1 MEVDSMTTNMLDLF
15 IEEASEHLQALN
27 DNLLQLEKDPTNG
40 QLVSEIFRSA
50 HTFKG
55 MSATMGF
62 QQVADLTHAMEN
74 VLDEVRNNRLA
85 VTEHLVDIIFTCTS
99 HLETMV
105 SDIQHGGQ
113 GAADISKTVADLEAL
128 LHPEQETDTA
138 VEKTYR
144 IAIQIEEAAILKAVR
159 AVMCLERL
167 AEMGIISETTPDREA
182 IELEEFEHS
191 FEVVLE
197 SAQTKEEIEAVI
209 LDISEIEKVTVT
221 EEVEEVQII
230 EPIKKAAKQ
239 TTKRLENKTIRVQL
253 EKIEKLMNV
262 FEESVIER
270 ARIDEIAEKTNN
282 KELMEHLGRFSSIS
296 KEIQNGLL
304 NMRMVPVDS
313 VFNRFPKMVRTLAK
327 ELGKKIDLVIEGAD
341 TEVDKIV
348 IDEIGDPLVHLI
360 RNSVDHGAETVEV
373 RRKNGKNETATINLK
388 AFHSGNNVVIEI
400 VDDGAGINKRK
411 VLEKA
416 IAKNVVTRAESTKM
430 TDSEIFDLLFDSG
443 FSTADQVS
451 DLSGRGVGL
460 DVVRNTILKIGGKI
474 SVESSENAGSTFRI
488 EIPLTLSIIQ
498 SMLVATSER
507 RYAVPLA
514 NVAEAITINPA
525 DIQHVHGKDLI
536 NYRETI
542 IEVLDLGECF
552 HETPLTDTDELLLL
566 VVKNAKRT
574 FGLIIKDIIGQREI
588 VLKTLGGFFS
598 ESQIAF
604 SGATILGDGRV
615 VLILNLETF

>member
-1 MEVDSMTTNMLDLF
+1 MTTNMLDLF

-400 VDDGAGINKRK
+400 ADDGAGINKRK

>member
-1 MEVDSMTTNMLDLF
+1 MTTNMLDLF

-40 QLVSEIFRSA
+40 GLVSEIFRSA

-74 VLDEVRNNRLA
+74 VLDEVRNNRLV

-113 GAADISKTVADLEAL
+113 GAADITKTVADLEAL
-128 LHPEQETDTA
+128 LSPEQEESTEA
-138 VEKTYR
+138 TYK
-144 IAIQIEEAAILKAVR
+144 ISIKIEDAAILKAVR

-167 AEMGIISETTPDREA
+167 AEIGIISDTTPDREA
-182 IELEEFEHS
+182 IELEEFEQT
-191 FEVVLE
+191 FDVVLE
-197 SAQTKEEIEAVI
+197 SSQTKEEIEAVL
-209 LDISEIEKVTVT
+209 LDISEIEKVTIK
-221 EEVEEVQII
+221 EEVEEVQIA
-230 EPIKKAAKQ
+230 EQIKKTAKQ

-373 RRKNGKNETATINLK
+373 RCKNGKNETATINLK

-400 VDDGAGINKRK
+400 ADDGAGINKRK

-430 TDSEIFDLLFDSG
+430 TDTEIFDLLFDSG

-498 SMLVATSER
+498 SMLVTTAEY

-514 NVAEAITINPA
+514 NVAEAITIDRA

-552 HETPLTDTDELLLL
+552 HETPLKDTEELLLL

-574 FGLIIKDIIGQREI
+574 FGLVIKDIIGQREI
-588 VLKTLGGFFS
+588 VLKTLGSFFS

>member
-1 MEVDSMTTNMLDLF
+1 MTTNMLDLF

-27 DNLLQLEKDPTNG
+27 DNLLQLEKEPTNG

-113 GAADISKTVADLEAL
+113 GAADITKTVADLEAL
-128 LHPEQETDTA
+128 LHPEQEA
-138 VEKTYR
+138 ELVVEKTYR
-144 IAIQIEEAAILKAVR
+144 IQIQIEEAAILKAVR

-167 AEMGIISETTPDREA
+167 AEIGIISETLPDREA
-182 IELEEFEHS
+182 IELEEFEHT
-191 FEVVLE
+191 FELVLE
-197 SAQTKEEIEAVI
+197 SAQSKEEIEAVI
-209 LDISEIEKVTVT
+209 LAISEIEKVIVT

-400 VDDGAGINKRK
+400 ADDGAGINKRK

-416 IAKNVVTRAESTKM
+416 ITKNVVTRAESTKM
-430 TDSEIFDLLFDSG
+430 TDAEIFDLLFDSG

-542 IEVLDLGECF
+542 IEVLDLGQCF
-552 HETPLTDTDELLLL
+552 HETPLKDTDELLLL

-588 VLKTLGGFFS
+588 VLKTLGSFFS

>member
-128 LHPEQETDTA
+128 LHPEQETDLT

-182 IELEEFEHS
+182 IELEEFEQS

-197 SAQTKEEIEAVI
+197 SAQTKDEIKAVI

-221 EEVEEVQII
+221 EEVEEVQVI

-239 TTKRLENKTIRVQL
+239 ATKRLENKTIRVQL

-400 VDDGAGINKRK
+400 ADDGAGINKRK

-430 TDSEIFDLLFDSG
+430 TDAEIFDLLFDSG

-542 IEVLDLGECF
+542 IEVLDLGECL
-552 HETPLTDTDELLLL
+552 HETPLNDTDELLLL
-566 VVKNAKRT
+566 VAKNAKRT

>member
-1 MEVDSMTTNMLDLF
+1 MTTNMLDLF

-40 QLVSEIFRSA
+40 GLVSEIFRSA

-74 VLDEVRNNRLA
+74 VLDEVRNNRLV

-113 GAADISKTVADLEAL
+113 GAADITKTVADLEAL
-128 LHPEQETDTA
+128 LSPEQEESTEA
-138 VEKTYR
+138 TY
-144 IAIQIEEAAILKAVR
+144 QISIKIEDAAILKAVR

-167 AEMGIISETTPDREA
+167 AEIGIISDTTPDREA
-182 IELEEFEHS
+182 IELEEFEQT

-197 SAQTKEEIEAVI
+197 SSQTKEEIEAVL
-209 LDISEIEKVTVT
+209 LDISEIEKVTVK
-221 EEVEEVQII
+221 EEVEETQIV
-230 EPIKKAAKQ
+230 EPIKKTAKQ

-400 VDDGAGINKRK
+400 ADDGAGINKRK

-430 TDSEIFDLLFDSG
+430 TDTEIFDLLFDSG

-498 SMLVATSER
+498 SMLVATAEY

-514 NVAEAITINPA
+514 NVAEAITIDRA

-552 HETPLTDTDELLLL
+552 HETPLKDTEELLLL

-574 FGLIIKDIIGQREI
+574 FGLVIKDIIGQREI
-588 VLKTLGGFFS
+588 VLKTLGSFFS

>member
-1 MEVDSMTTNMLDLF
+1 MTTNMLDLF

-128 LHPEQETDTA
+128 LHPEQETDLT

-182 IELEEFEHS
+182 IELEEFEQS

-197 SAQTKEEIEAVI
+197 SAQTKDEIKAVI

-221 EEVEEVQII
+221 EEVEEVQVI

-400 VDDGAGINKRK
+400 ADDGAGINKRK

-430 TDSEIFDLLFDSG
+430 TDAEIFDLLFDSG

-542 IEVLDLGECF
+542 IEVLDLGECL
-552 HETPLTDTDELLLL
+552 HETPLNDTDELLLL
-566 VVKNAKRT
+566 VAKNAKRT

>member
-1 MEVDSMTTNMLDLF
+1 MTTNMLDLF

-128 LHPEQETDTA
+128 LHPEQETDLA

-144 IAIQIEEAAILKAVR
+144 IQIQIEEAAILKAVR

-167 AEMGIISETTPDREA
+167 AEMGIISETLPDREA
-182 IELEEFEHS
+182 IELEEFEQS

-400 VDDGAGINKRK
+400 ADDGAGINKRK

-430 TDSEIFDLLFDSG
+430 TDAEIFDLLFDSG

-552 HETPLTDTDELLLL
+552 HETALNDTDELLLL

>member
-1 MEVDSMTTNMLDLF
+1 MTTNMLDLF

-27 DNLLQLEKDPTNG
+27 DNLLQLEKEPTNG

-113 GAADISKTVADLEAL
+113 GAADITKTVADLEAL
-128 LHPEQETDTA
+128 LHPEQEA
-138 VEKTYR
+138 ELVVEKTYR
-144 IAIQIEEAAILKAVR
+144 IQIQIEEAAILKAVR

-167 AEMGIISETTPDREA
+167 AEIGIISETLPDREA
-182 IELEEFEHS
+182 IELEEFEHT

-197 SAQTKEEIEAVI
+197 SAQSKEEIKAVI
-209 LDISEIEKVTVT
+209 LAISEIEKVIVT

-400 VDDGAGINKRK
+400 ADDGAGINKRK

-416 IAKNVVTRAESTKM
+416 ITKNVVTRAESTKM
-430 TDSEIFDLLFDSG
+430 TDAEIFDLLFDSG

-542 IEVLDLGECF
+542 IEVLDLGQCF
-552 HETPLTDTDELLLL
+552 HETPLKDTDELLLL

>member
-1 MEVDSMTTNMLDLF
+1 MTTNMLDLF

-128 LHPEQETDTA
+128 LHPEQETDLA

-144 IAIQIEEAAILKAVR
+144 IQIQIEEAAILKAVR

-182 IELEEFEHS
+182 IELEEFEQS

-197 SAQTKEEIEAVI
+197 SAQTKEEIEAVV

-221 EEVEEVQII
+221 EEVEEVQVI

-400 VDDGAGINKRK
+400 ADDGAGINKRK

-430 TDSEIFDLLFDSG
+430 TDAEIFDLLFDSG

-542 IEVLDLGECF
+542 IEVLDLGERF
-552 HETPLTDTDELLLL
+552 HETPLNDTDELLLL

>member
-1 MEVDSMTTNMLDLF
+1 MTTNMLDLF

-27 DNLLQLEKDPTNG
+27 DNLLQLEKEPTNG

-113 GAADISKTVADLEAL
+113 GAADITKTVSDLEAL
-128 LHPEQETDTA
+128 LHPEQEA
-138 VEKTYR
+138 ELVVEKTYR
-144 IAIQIEEAAILKAVR
+144 IQIQIEEAAILKAVR

-167 AEMGIISETTPDREA
+167 AEIGIISETLPDREA
-182 IELEEFEHS
+182 IELEEFEHT

-197 SAQTKEEIEAVI
+197 SAQSKEEIEAVI
-209 LDISEIEKVTVT
+209 LAISEIEKVIVT

-400 VDDGAGINKRK
+400 ADDGAGINKRK

-416 IAKNVVTRAESTKM
+416 ITKNVVTRAESTKM
-430 TDSEIFDLLFDSG
+430 TDAEIFDLLFDSG

-542 IEVLDLGECF
+542 IEVLDLGQCF
-552 HETPLTDTDELLLL
+552 HETPLNDTDELLLL

-588 VLKTLGGFFS
+588 VLKTLGSFFS

>member
-1 MEVDSMTTNMLDLF
+1 MTTNMLDLF

-27 DNLLQLEKDPTNG
+27 DNLLQLEKEPTNG

-113 GAADISKTVADLEAL
+113 GAADITKTVADLEAL
-128 LHPEQETDTA
+128 LHPEQEDELV

-144 IAIQIEEAAILKAVR
+144 IQIQIEEAAILKAVR

-167 AEMGIISETTPDREA
+167 AEIGIISETLPDREA
-182 IELEEFEHS
+182 IELEEFEHT

-197 SAQTKEEIEAVI
+197 SAQSKEEIEAVI
-209 LDISEIEKVTVT
+209 LAISEIEKVIVT

-327 ELGKKIDLVIEGAD
+327 ELGKKIDLVIEGTD

-400 VDDGAGINKRK
+400 ADDGAGINKRK

-416 IAKNVVTRAESTKM
+416 ITKNVVTRAESTKM
-430 TDSEIFDLLFDSG
+430 TDAEIFDLLFDSG

-542 IEVLDLGECF
+542 IEVLDLGQCF
-552 HETPLTDTDELLLL
+552 HETPLKDTDELLLL

-588 VLKTLGGFFS
+588 VLKTLGSFFS

>member
-1 MEVDSMTTNMLDLF
+1 MTTNMLDLF

-128 LHPEQETDTA
+128 LHPEQETDLA

-144 IAIQIEEAAILKAVR
+144 IQIQIEEAAILKAVR

-182 IELEEFEHS
+182 IELEEFEQS

-197 SAQTKEEIEAVI
+197 SAQTKEEIEAVV

-221 EEVEEVQII
+221 EEVEEVQVI

-400 VDDGAGINKRK
+400 ADDGAGINKRK

-430 TDSEIFDLLFDSG
+430 TDAEIFDLLFDSG

-542 IEVLDLGECF
+542 IEVLDLGECS
-552 HETPLTDTDELLLL
+552 HETPLNDTDELLLL

>member
-1 MEVDSMTTNMLDLF
+1 MTTNMLDLF

-40 QLVSEIFRSA
+40 GLVSEIFRSA

-74 VLDEVRNNRLA
+74 VLDEVRNNRLV

-113 GAADISKTVADLEAL
+113 GAADITKTVADLEAL
-128 LHPEQETDTA
+128 LSPEQEESTEA
-138 VEKTYR
+138 TY
-144 IAIQIEEAAILKAVR
+144 QISIKIEDAAILKAVR

-167 AEMGIISETTPDREA
+167 AEIGIISDTTPDREA
-182 IELEEFEHS
+182 IELEEFEQT

-197 SAQTKEEIEAVI
+197 SSQTKEEIEAVL
-209 LDISEIEKVTVT
+209 LDISEIEKVTVK
-221 EEVEEVQII
+221 EEVEEVQIA
-230 EPIKKAAKQ
+230 EPIKKTAKQ

-400 VDDGAGINKRK
+400 ADDGAGINKRK

-430 TDSEIFDLLFDSG
+430 TDTEIFDLLFDSG

-498 SMLVATSER
+498 SMLVATAEY

-514 NVAEAITINPA
+514 NVAEAITIDRA

-552 HETPLTDTDELLLL
+552 HETPLKDTEELLLL

-574 FGLIIKDIIGQREI
+574 FGLVIKDIIGQREI
-588 VLKTLGGFFS
+588 VLKTLGSFFS

>member
-1 MEVDSMTTNMLDLF
+1 MTTNMLDLF

-27 DNLLQLEKDPTNG
+27 DNLLQLEKEPTNG

-113 GAADISKTVADLEAL
+113 GAADITKTVADLEAL
-128 LHPEQETDTA
+128 LHPEQEA
-138 VEKTYR
+138 ELVVEKTYR
-144 IAIQIEEAAILKAVR
+144 IQIQIEEAAILKAVR

-167 AEMGIISETTPDREA
+167 AEIGIISETLPDREA
-182 IELEEFEHS
+182 IELEEFEHT

-197 SAQTKEEIEAVI
+197 SAQSKEEIEAVI
-209 LDISEIEKVTVT
+209 LAISEIEKVIVT

-253 EKIEKLMNV
+253 EKIEKLMNI

-400 VDDGAGINKRK
+400 ADDGAGINKRK

-416 IAKNVVTRAESTKM
+416 ITKNVVTRAESTKM
-430 TDSEIFDLLFDSG
+430 TDAEIFDLLFDSG

-542 IEVLDLGECF
+542 IELLDLGQCF
-552 HETPLTDTDELLLL
+552 HETPLKDTDELLLL

>member
-1 MEVDSMTTNMLDLF
+1 MTTNMLDLF

-128 LHPEQETDTA
+128 LHPEQETDLA

-167 AEMGIISETTPDREA
+167 AEMGIISETLPDREA
-182 IELEEFEHS
+182 IELEEFEQS

-209 LDISEIEKVTVT
+209 LDISEIEKVTVI
-221 EEVEEVQII
+221 EEVEEVQVI

-373 RRKNGKNETATINLK
+373 RRKNEKNETATINLK

-400 VDDGAGINKRK
+400 ADDGAGINKRK

-552 HETPLTDTDELLLL
+552 HETPLKDTDELLLL

>member
-1 MEVDSMTTNMLDLF
+1 MTTNMLDLF

-40 QLVSEIFRSA
+40 GLVSEIFRSA

-74 VLDEVRNNRLA
+74 VLDEVRNNRLV

-113 GAADISKTVADLEAL
+113 GAADITKTVADLEAL
-128 LHPEQETDTA
+128 LSPEQEGSTEA
-138 VEKTYR
+138 TY
-144 IAIQIEEAAILKAVR
+144 QISIKIEDAAILKAVR

-167 AEMGIISETTPDREA
+167 AEIGIISDTTPDREA
-182 IELEEFEHS
+182 IELEEFEQT

-197 SAQTKEEIEAVI
+197 STQTKEEIEAVL
-209 LDISEIEKVTVT
+209 LDISEIEKVTVK
-221 EEVEEVQII
+221 EEVEETQIV
-230 EPIKKAAKQ
+230 EPIKKTAKQ

-400 VDDGAGINKRK
+400 ADDGAGINKRK

-430 TDSEIFDLLFDSG
+430 TDTEIFDLLFDSG

-498 SMLVATSER
+498 SMLVATAEY

-514 NVAEAITINPA
+514 NVAEAITIDRA

-552 HETPLTDTDELLLL
+552 HETPLKDTEELLLL

-574 FGLIIKDIIGQREI
+574 FGLVIKDIIGQREI
-588 VLKTLGGFFS
+588 VLKTLGSFFS

-604 SGATILGDGRV
+604 SGATILGDGLV

>member
-1 MEVDSMTTNMLDLF
+1 MTTNMLDLF

-40 QLVSEIFRSA
+40 GLVSEIFRSA

-74 VLDEVRNNRLA
+74 VLDEVRNNRLV

-113 GAADISKTVADLEAL
+113 GAADITKTVADLEAL
-128 LHPEQETDTA
+128 LSPEQEESTEA
-138 VEKTYR
+138 TY
-144 IAIQIEEAAILKAVR
+144 QISIKIEDAAILKAVR

-167 AEMGIISETTPDREA
+167 AEIGIISDTTPDREA
-182 IELEEFEHS
+182 IELEEFEQT

-197 SAQTKEEIEAVI
+197 SSQTKEEIEAVL
-209 LDISEIEKVTVT
+209 LDISEIEKVAVK
-221 EEVEEVQII
+221 EEVEEVQIA
-230 EPIKKAAKQ
+230 EPIKKTAKQ

-373 RRKNGKNETATINLK
+373 RRENGKNETATINLK
-388 AFHSGNNVVIEI
+388 AYHSGNNVIIEI
-400 VDDGAGINKRK
+400 ADDGAGINKRK

-430 TDSEIFDLLFDSG
+430 TDTEIFDLLFDSG

-498 SMLVATSER
+498 SMLVATAEY

-514 NVAEAITINPA
+514 NVAEAITIDRA

-552 HETPLTDTDELLLL
+552 HETPLKDTEELLLL

-574 FGLIIKDIIGQREI
+574 FGLVIKDIIGQREI
-588 VLKTLGGFFS
+588 VLKTLGSFFS

>member
-1 MEVDSMTTNMLDLF
+1 MTTNMLDLF

-128 LHPEQETDTA
+128 LHPEQETDLA

-144 IAIQIEEAAILKAVR
+144 IQIQIEEAAIL
-159 AVMCLERL
+159 
-167 AEMGIISETTPDREA
+167 GIISETTPDREA
-182 IELEEFEHS
+182 IELEEFEQS

-197 SAQTKEEIEAVI
+197 SAQTKEEIEAVV

-221 EEVEEVQII
+221 EEVEEVQVI

-400 VDDGAGINKRK
+400 ADDGAGINKRK

-430 TDSEIFDLLFDSG
+430 TDAEIFDLLFDSG

-552 HETPLTDTDELLLL
+552 HETPLNDTDELLLL

>member
-1 MEVDSMTTNMLDLF
+1 MTTNMLDLF

-27 DNLLQLEKDPTNG
+27 DNLLQLEKEPTNG

-113 GAADISKTVADLEAL
+113 GAADITKTVADLEAL
-128 LHPEQETDTA
+128 LHPEQEA
-138 VEKTYR
+138 ELVVEKTYR
-144 IAIQIEEAAILKAVR
+144 IQIQIEEAAILKAVR

-167 AEMGIISETTPDREA
+167 AEIGIISETLPDREA
-182 IELEEFEHS
+182 IELEEFEYT

-197 SAQTKEEIEAVI
+197 SAQSKEEIEAVI
-209 LDISEIEKVTVT
+209 LAISEIEKVIVT

-400 VDDGAGINKRK
+400 ADDGAGINKRK

-416 IAKNVVTRAESTKM
+416 ITKNVVTRAESTKM
-430 TDSEIFDLLFDSG
+430 TDAEIFDLLFDSG

-542 IEVLDLGECF
+542 IEVLDLGQCF
-552 HETPLTDTDELLLL
+552 HETPLKDTDELLLL

-588 VLKTLGGFFS
+588 VLKTLGSFFS

>member
-1 MEVDSMTTNMLDLF
+1 MTTNMLDLF

-27 DNLLQLEKDPTNG
+27 DNLLQLEKEPTNG

-113 GAADISKTVADLEAL
+113 GAADITKTVADLEAL
-128 LHPEQETDTA
+128 LHPEQEA
-138 VEKTYR
+138 ELVVEKTYR
-144 IAIQIEEAAILKAVR
+144 IQIQIEEAAILKAVR

-167 AEMGIISETTPDREA
+167 AEIGIISETLPDREA
-182 IELEEFEHS
+182 IELEEFEHT

-197 SAQTKEEIEAVI
+197 SAQSKEEIEAVI
-209 LDISEIEKVTVT
+209 LAISEIEKVIVT

-373 RRKNGKNETATINLK
+373 RRKNGKNETATIKLK

-400 VDDGAGINKRK
+400 ADDGAGINKRK

-416 IAKNVVTRAESTKM
+416 ITKNVVTRAESTKM
-430 TDSEIFDLLFDSG
+430 TDAEIFDLLFDSG

-542 IEVLDLGECF
+542 IEVLDLGQCF
-552 HETPLTDTDELLLL
+552 HETPLKDTDELLLL

>member
-1 MEVDSMTTNMLDLF
+1 MTTNMLDLF

-27 DNLLQLEKDPTNG
+27 DNLLQLEKEPTNG

-113 GAADISKTVADLEAL
+113 GAADITKTVADLEAL
-128 LHPEQETDTA
+128 LHPEQEA
-138 VEKTYR
+138 ELVVEKTYR
-144 IAIQIEEAAILKAVR
+144 IQIQIEKAAILKAVR

-167 AEMGIISETTPDREA
+167 AEIGIISETLPDREA
-182 IELEEFEHS
+182 IELEEFEHT

-197 SAQTKEEIEAVI
+197 SAQSKEEIEAVI
-209 LDISEIEKVTVT
+209 LAISEIEKVIVT

-400 VDDGAGINKRK
+400 ADDGAGINKRK

-416 IAKNVVTRAESTKM
+416 ITKNVVTRAESTKM
-430 TDSEIFDLLFDSG
+430 TDAEIFDLLFDSG

-542 IEVLDLGECF
+542 IEVLDLGQCF
-552 HETPLTDTDELLLL
+552 HETPLKDTDELLLL

>member
-1 MEVDSMTTNMLDLF
+1 MTTNMLDLF
-15 IEEASEHLQALN
+15 IEEALEHLQALN

-40 QLVSEIFRSA
+40 GLVSEIFRSA

-74 VLDEVRNNRLA
+74 VLDEVRNNRLV

-113 GAADISKTVADLEAL
+113 GAADITKTVADLEAL
-128 LHPEQETDTA
+128 LSPEQEESTEA
-138 VEKTYR
+138 TY
-144 IAIQIEEAAILKAVR
+144 QISIKIEDAAILKAVR

-167 AEMGIISETTPDREA
+167 AEIGIISDTTPDREA
-182 IELEEFEHS
+182 IELEEFEQT

-197 SAQTKEEIEAVI
+197 STQTKEEIEAVL
-209 LDISEIEKVTVT
+209 LDISEIEKVTVK
-221 EEVEEVQII
+221 EEVEETQIV
-230 EPIKKAAKQ
+230 EPIKKTAKQ

-400 VDDGAGINKRK
+400 ADDGAGINKRK

-430 TDSEIFDLLFDSG
+430 TDTEIFDLLFDSG

-498 SMLVATSER
+498 SMLVATAEY

-514 NVAEAITINPA
+514 NVAEAITIDRA

-552 HETPLTDTDELLLL
+552 HETPLKDTEELLLL

-574 FGLIIKDIIGQREI
+574 FGLVIKDIIGQREI
-588 VLKTLGGFFS
+588 VLKTLGSFFS

>member
-1 MEVDSMTTNMLDLF
+1 MTTNMLDLF

-40 QLVSEIFRSA
+40 GLVSEIFRSA

-74 VLDEVRNNRLA
+74 VLDEVRNNRLV

-113 GAADISKTVADLEAL
+113 GAADITKTVADLEAL
-128 LHPEQETDTA
+128 LSPEQEESTEA
-138 VEKTYR
+138 TY
-144 IAIQIEEAAILKAVR
+144 QISIKIEDAAILKAVR

-167 AEMGIISETTPDREA
+167 AEIGIISDTTPDREA
-182 IELEEFEHS
+182 IELEEFEQT

-197 SAQTKEEIEAVI
+197 STQTKEEIEAVL
-209 LDISEIEKVTVT
+209 LDISEIEKVTVK
-221 EEVEEVQII
+221 EEVEETQIV
-230 EPIKKAAKQ
+230 EPIKKTAKQ

-373 RRKNGKNETATINLK
+373 RRENGKNETATINLK

-400 VDDGAGINKRK
+400 ADDGAGINKRK

-430 TDSEIFDLLFDSG
+430 TDTEIFDLLFDSG

-498 SMLVATSER
+498 SMLVATAEY

-514 NVAEAITINPA
+514 NVAEAITIDRA

-552 HETPLTDTDELLLL
+552 HETPLKDTEELLLL

-574 FGLIIKDIIGQREI
+574 FGLVIKDIIGQREI
-588 VLKTLGGFFS
+588 VLKTLGSFFS

>member
-1 MEVDSMTTNMLDLF
+1 MTTNMLDLF

-27 DNLLQLEKDPTNG
+27 DNLLQLEKDPANG
-40 QLVSEIFRSA
+40 GLVSEIFRSA

-74 VLDEVRNNRLA
+74 VLDEVRNNRLV

-113 GAADISKTVADLEAL
+113 GAADITKTVADLEAL
-128 LHPEQETDTA
+128 LSPEQEESTEA
-138 VEKTYR
+138 TY
-144 IAIQIEEAAILKAVR
+144 QISIKIEDAAILKAVR

-167 AEMGIISETTPDREA
+167 AEIGIISDTTPDREA
-182 IELEEFEHS
+182 IELEEFEQT

-197 SAQTKEEIEAVI
+197 SSQTKEEIEAVL
-209 LDISEIEKVTVT
+209 LDISEIEKVTIK
-221 EEVEEVQII
+221 EEVEEVQIA
-230 EPIKKAAKQ
+230 EPIKKTAKQ

-373 RRKNGKNETATINLK
+373 RRKNVKDETATINLK

-400 VDDGAGINKRK
+400 ADDGAGINKRK

-430 TDSEIFDLLFDSG
+430 TDTEIFDLLFDSG

-498 SMLVATSER
+498 SMLVATAEY

-514 NVAEAITINPA
+514 NVAEAITIDRA

-552 HETPLTDTDELLLL
+552 HETPLKDTEELLLL

-574 FGLIIKDIIGQREI
+574 FGLVIKDIIGQREI
-588 VLKTLGGFFS
+588 VLKTLGSFFS

>member
-1 MEVDSMTTNMLDLF
+1 MTTNMLDLF

-27 DNLLQLEKDPTNG
+27 DNLLQLEKEPTNG

-113 GAADISKTVADLEAL
+113 GAADITKTVADLEAL
-128 LHPEQETDTA
+128 LHPEQEA
-138 VEKTYR
+138 ELVVEKTYR
-144 IAIQIEEAAILKAVR
+144 IQIQIEEAAILKAVR

-167 AEMGIISETTPDREA
+167 AEIGIISETLPDREA
-182 IELEEFEHS
+182 IELEEFEHT

-197 SAQTKEEIEAVI
+197 SAQSKEKIEAVI
-209 LDISEIEKVTVT
+209 LAISEIEKVIVT

-400 VDDGAGINKRK
+400 ADDGAGINKRK

-416 IAKNVVTRAESTKM
+416 ITKNVVTRAESTKM
-430 TDSEIFDLLFDSG
+430 TDAEIFDLLFDSG

-542 IEVLDLGECF
+542 IEVLDLGQCF
-552 HETPLTDTDELLLL
+552 HETPLKDTDELLLL

-588 VLKTLGGFFS
+588 VLKTLGSFFS

>member
-1 MEVDSMTTNMLDLF
+1 MTTNMLDLF

-27 DNLLQLEKDPTNG
+27 DNLLQLEKEPTNG

-113 GAADISKTVADLEAL
+113 GAADITKTVADLEAL
-128 LHPEQETDTA
+128 LHPEQEA
-138 VEKTYR
+138 ELVVEKTYR
-144 IAIQIEEAAILKAVR
+144 IQIQIEEAAILKAVR

-167 AEMGIISETTPDREA
+167 AEIGIISETLPDREA
-182 IELEEFEHS
+182 IELEEFEHT

-197 SAQTKEEIEAVI
+197 SAQSKEEIEAVI
-209 LDISEIEKVTVT
+209 LAISEIEKVIVT

-416 IAKNVVTRAESTKM
+416 ITKNVVTRAESTKM
-430 TDSEIFDLLFDSG
+430 TDAEIFDLLFDSG

-542 IEVLDLGECF
+542 IEVLDLGQCF
-552 HETPLTDTDELLLL
+552 HETPLKDTDELLLL

>member
-1 MEVDSMTTNMLDLF
+1 MTTNMLDLF

-40 QLVSEIFRSA
+40 GLVSEIFRSA

-74 VLDEVRNNRLA
+74 VLDEVRNNRLV

-113 GAADISKTVADLEAL
+113 GAADITKTVADLEAL
-128 LHPEQETDTA
+128 LSPEQEESTEA
-138 VEKTYR
+138 TY
-144 IAIQIEEAAILKAVR
+144 QISIKIEDAAILKAVR

-167 AEMGIISETTPDREA
+167 AEIGIISDTTPDREA
-182 IELEEFEHS
+182 IELEEFEQT

-197 SAQTKEEIEAVI
+197 STQTKEEIEAVL
-209 LDISEIEKVTVT
+209 LDISEIEKVTVK
-221 EEVEEVQII
+221 EEVEETQIV
-230 EPIKKAAKQ
+230 EPIKKTAKQ

-313 VFNRFPKMVRTLAK
+313 VFNRFPKMVRTLSK

-388 AFHSGNNVVIEI
+388 AYHSGNNVVIEI
-400 VDDGAGINKRK
+400 ADDGAGINKRK

-430 TDSEIFDLLFDSG
+430 TDTEIFDLLFDSG

-498 SMLVATSER
+498 SMLVATAEY

-514 NVAEAITINPA
+514 NVAEAITIDRA

-552 HETPLTDTDELLLL
+552 HETPLKDTEELLLL

-574 FGLIIKDIIGQREI
+574 FGLVIKDIIGQREI
-588 VLKTLGGFFS
+588 VLKTLGSFFS

>member
-1 MEVDSMTTNMLDLF
+1 MTTNMLDLF

-40 QLVSEIFRSA
+40 GLVSEIFRSA

-74 VLDEVRNNRLA
+74 VLDEVRNNRLV

-113 GAADISKTVADLEAL
+113 GAADITKTVADLEAL
-128 LHPEQETDTA
+128 LSPEQEESTEA
-138 VEKTYR
+138 TY
-144 IAIQIEEAAILKAVR
+144 QISIKIEDAAILKAVR

-167 AEMGIISETTPDREA
+167 AEIGIISDTTPDREA
-182 IELEEFEHS
+182 IELEEFEQT

-197 SAQTKEEIEAVI
+197 SSQTKEEIEAVL
-209 LDISEIEKVTVT
+209 LDISEIEKVTVK
-221 EEVEEVQII
+221 EEVEEVQIA
-230 EPIKKAAKQ
+230 EPIKKTAKQ
-239 TTKRLENKTIRVQL
+239 PTKRLENKTIRVQL

-373 RRKNGKNETATINLK
+373 RRENGKNETATINLK
-388 AFHSGNNVVIEI
+388 AYHSGNNVIIEI
-400 VDDGAGINKRK
+400 ADDGAGINKRK

-430 TDSEIFDLLFDSG
+430 TDTEIFDLLFDSG

-498 SMLVATSER
+498 SMLVATAEY

-514 NVAEAITINPA
+514 NVAEAITIDRA

-552 HETPLTDTDELLLL
+552 HETPLKDTEELLLL

-574 FGLIIKDIIGQREI
+574 FGLVIKDIIGQREI
-588 VLKTLGGFFS
+588 VLKTLGSFFS

>member
-1 MEVDSMTTNMLDLF
+1 MTTNMLDLF

-128 LHPEQETDTA
+128 LHPEQETDLA

-144 IAIQIEEAAILKAVR
+144 IQIQIEEAAILKAVR

-167 AEMGIISETTPDREA
+167 AEMGIISETLPDREA
-182 IELEEFEHS
+182 IELEEFEQS

-221 EEVEEVQII
+221 EEVEEVQVI

-400 VDDGAGINKRK
+400 ADDGAGINKRK

-430 TDSEIFDLLFDSG
+430 TDAEIFDLLFDSG
-443 FSTADQVS
+443 FSTADKVS

-552 HETPLTDTDELLLL
+552 HETALNDTDELLLL

>member
-1 MEVDSMTTNMLDLF
+1 MTTNMLDLF

-27 DNLLQLEKDPTNG
+27 DNLLQLEKEPTNG

-113 GAADISKTVADLEAL
+113 GAADITKTVADLEAL
-128 LHPEQETDTA
+128 LHPEQEA
-138 VEKTYR
+138 ELVVEKTYR
-144 IAIQIEEAAILKAVR
+144 IQIQIEEAAILKAVR

-167 AEMGIISETTPDREA
+167 AEIGIISETLPDREA
-182 IELEEFEHS
+182 IELEEFEHT

-197 SAQTKEEIEAVI
+197 SAQSKEEIEAVI
-209 LDISEIEKVTVT
+209 LAISEIEKVIVT

-400 VDDGAGINKRK
+400 ADDGAGINKRK

-416 IAKNVVTRAESTKM
+416 ITKNVVTRAESTKM
-430 TDSEIFDLLFDSG
+430 TDAEIFDLLFDSG

-542 IEVLDLGECF
+542 IELLDLGQCF
-552 HETPLTDTDELLLL
+552 HETPLKDTDELLLL

-588 VLKTLGGFFS
+588 VLKTLGSFFS

>member
-1 MEVDSMTTNMLDLF
+1 MTTNMLDLF

-27 DNLLQLEKDPTNG
+27 DNLLQLEKEPTNG

-113 GAADISKTVADLEAL
+113 GAADITKTVADLEAL
-128 LHPEQETDTA
+128 LHPEQEA
-138 VEKTYR
+138 ELVVEKTYR
-144 IAIQIEEAAILKAVR
+144 IQIQIEEAAILKAVR

-167 AEMGIISETTPDREA
+167 AEIGIISETLPDREA
-182 IELEEFEHS
+182 IELEEFEHA

-197 SAQTKEEIEAVI
+197 SAQSKEEIEAVI
-209 LDISEIEKVTVT
+209 LAISEIEKVIVT

-400 VDDGAGINKRK
+400 ADDGAGINKRK

-416 IAKNVVTRAESTKM
+416 ITKNVVTRAESTKM
-430 TDSEIFDLLFDSG
+430 TDAEIFDLLFDSG

-542 IEVLDLGECF
+542 IEVLDLGQCF
-552 HETPLTDTDELLLL
+552 HETPLKDTDELLLL

>member
-1 MEVDSMTTNMLDLF
+1 MTTNMLDLF

-40 QLVSEIFRSA
+40 GLVSEIFRSA

-74 VLDEVRNNRLA
+74 VLDEVRNNRLV

-113 GAADISKTVADLEAL
+113 GAADITKTVADLEAL
-128 LHPEQETDTA
+128 LSPEQEESTEA
-138 VEKTYR
+138 TY
-144 IAIQIEEAAILKAVR
+144 QISIKIEDAAILKAVR

-167 AEMGIISETTPDREA
+167 AEIGIISDTTPDREA
-182 IELEEFEHS
+182 IELEEFEQT

-197 SAQTKEEIEAVI
+197 STQTKEEIEAVL
-209 LDISEIEKVTVT
+209 LDISEIEKVTVK
-221 EEVEEVQII
+221 EEVEETQIV
-230 EPIKKAAKQ
+230 EPIKKTAKQ

-400 VDDGAGINKRK
+400 ADDGAGINKRK

-430 TDSEIFDLLFDSG
+430 TDTEIFDLLFDSG

-498 SMLVATSER
+498 SMLVATAEY

-514 NVAEAITINPA
+514 NVAEAITIDRA

-552 HETPLTDTDELLLL
+552 HETPLKDTEELLLL

-574 FGLIIKDIIGQREI
+574 FGLVIKDIIGQREI
-588 VLKTLGGFFS
+588 VLKTLGSFFS

>member
-1 MEVDSMTTNMLDLF
+1 MTTNMLDLF

-27 DNLLQLEKDPTNG
+27 DNLLQLEKDPANG
-40 QLVSEIFRSA
+40 GLVSEIFRSA

-74 VLDEVRNNRLA
+74 VLDEVRNNRLV

-113 GAADISKTVADLEAL
+113 GAADITKTVADLEAL
-128 LHPEQETDTA
+128 LSPEQEESTEA
-138 VEKTYR
+138 TY
-144 IAIQIEEAAILKAVR
+144 QISIKIEDAAILKAVR

-167 AEMGIISETTPDREA
+167 AEIGIISDTTPDREA
-182 IELEEFEHS
+182 IELEEFEQT

-197 SAQTKEEIEAVI
+197 SSQTKEEIEAVL
-209 LDISEIEKVTVT
+209 LDISEIEKVTVK
-221 EEVEEVQII
+221 EEVEEAQIV
-230 EPIKKAAKQ
+230 EPIKKTAKQ

-360 RNSVDHGAETVEV
+360 RNSVDHGAETMEV

-400 VDDGAGINKRK
+400 ADDGAGINKRK

-430 TDSEIFDLLFDSG
+430 TDTEIFDLLFDSG

-498 SMLVATSER
+498 SMLVATAEY

-514 NVAEAITINPA
+514 NVAEAITIDRA

-552 HETPLTDTDELLLL
+552 HETPLKDTEELLLL

-574 FGLIIKDIIGQREI
+574 FGLVIKDIIGQREI
-588 VLKTLGGFFS
+588 VLKTLGSFFS

>member
-1 MEVDSMTTNMLDLF
+1 MTTNMLDLF

-27 DNLLQLEKDPTNG
+27 DNLLQLEKEPTNG

-113 GAADISKTVADLEAL
+113 GAADITKTVADLEAL
-128 LHPEQETDTA
+128 LHPEQEA
-138 VEKTYR
+138 ELVVEKTYR
-144 IAIQIEEAAILKAVR
+144 IQIQIEEAAILKAVR

-167 AEMGIISETTPDREA
+167 AEIGIISETLPDREA
-182 IELEEFEHS
+182 IELEEFEHT

-197 SAQTKEEIEAVI
+197 SAQSKEEIEAVI
-209 LDISEIEKVTVT
+209 LAISEIEKVIVT

-373 RRKNGKNETATINLK
+373 RRKNGKNETASINLK

-400 VDDGAGINKRK
+400 ADDGAGINKRK

-416 IAKNVVTRAESTKM
+416 ITKNVVTRAESTKM
-430 TDSEIFDLLFDSG
+430 TDAEIFDLLFDSG

-542 IEVLDLGECF
+542 IEVLDLGQCF
-552 HETPLTDTDELLLL
+552 HETPLKDTDELLLL

-588 VLKTLGGFFS
+588 VLKTLGSFFS

>member
-1 MEVDSMTTNMLDLF
+1 MTTNMLDLF

-27 DNLLQLEKDPTNG
+27 DNLLQLEKEPTNG

-113 GAADISKTVADLEAL
+113 GAADITKTVADLEAL
-128 LHPEQETDTA
+128 LHPEQEA
-138 VEKTYR
+138 ELVVEKTYR
-144 IAIQIEEAAILKAVR
+144 IQIQIEEAAILKAVR

-167 AEMGIISETTPDREA
+167 VEIGIISETLPDREA
-182 IELEEFEHS
+182 IELEEFEHT

-197 SAQTKEEIEAVI
+197 SAQSKEEIEAVI
-209 LDISEIEKVTVT
+209 LAISEIEKVIVT

-400 VDDGAGINKRK
+400 ADDGAGINKRK

-416 IAKNVVTRAESTKM
+416 ITKNVVTRAESTKM
-430 TDSEIFDLLFDSG
+430 TDAEIFDLLFDSG

-542 IEVLDLGECF
+542 IEVLDLGQCF
-552 HETPLTDTDELLLL
+552 YETPLKDTDELLLL

-588 VLKTLGGFFS
+588 VLKTLGSFFS

>member
-1 MEVDSMTTNMLDLF
+1 MTTNMLDLF

-40 QLVSEIFRSA
+40 GLVSEIFRSA

-74 VLDEVRNNRLA
+74 VLDEVRNNRLV

-113 GAADISKTVADLEAL
+113 GAADITKTVADLEAL
-128 LHPEQETDTA
+128 LSPEQEESTEA
-138 VEKTYR
+138 TY
-144 IAIQIEEAAILKAVR
+144 QISIKIEDAAILKAVR

-167 AEMGIISETTPDREA
+167 AEIGIISDTTPDREA
-182 IELEEFEHS
+182 IELEEFEQT

-197 SAQTKEEIEAVI
+197 SSQTKEEIEAVL
-209 LDISEIEKVTVT
+209 LDISEIEKVTIK
-221 EEVEEVQII
+221 EEVEEVQIA
-230 EPIKKAAKQ
+230 EPIKKTAKQ

-373 RRKNGKNETATINLK
+373 RRKNGKDETATINLK

-400 VDDGAGINKRK
+400 ADDGAGINKRK

-430 TDSEIFDLLFDSG
+430 TDTEIFDLLFDSG

-498 SMLVATSER
+498 SMLVATAEY

-514 NVAEAITINPA
+514 NVAEAITIDRA

-552 HETPLTDTDELLLL
+552 HETPLKDTEELLLL

-574 FGLIIKDIIGQREI
+574 FGLVIKDIIGQREI
-588 VLKTLGGFFS
+588 VLKTLGSFFS

>member
-1 MEVDSMTTNMLDLF
+1 MTTNMLDLF

-40 QLVSEIFRSA
+40 GLVSEIFRSA

-74 VLDEVRNNRLA
+74 VLDEVRNNRLV

-113 GAADISKTVADLEAL
+113 GAADITKTVADLEAL
-128 LHPEQETDTA
+128 LSPEQEGSTEA
-138 VEKTYR
+138 TY
-144 IAIQIEEAAILKAVR
+144 QISIKIEDAAILKAVR

-167 AEMGIISETTPDREA
+167 AEIGIISDTTPDREA
-182 IELEEFEHS
+182 IELEEFEQT

-197 SAQTKEEIEAVI
+197 STQTKEEIEAVL
-209 LDISEIEKVTVT
+209 LDISEIEKVTVK
-221 EEVEEVQII
+221 EEVEETQIV
-230 EPIKKAAKQ
+230 EPIKKTAKQ

-400 VDDGAGINKRK
+400 ADDGAGINKRK

-430 TDSEIFDLLFDSG
+430 TDTEIFDLLFDSG

-498 SMLVATSER
+498 SMLVATAEY

-514 NVAEAITINPA
+514 NVAEAITIDRA

-552 HETPLTDTDELLLL
+552 HETPLKDTEELLLL

-574 FGLIIKDIIGQREI
+574 FGLVIKDIIGQREI
-588 VLKTLGGFFS
+588 VLKTLGSFFS

>member
-1 MEVDSMTTNMLDLF
+1 MTTNMLDLF

-27 DNLLQLEKDPTNG
+27 DNLLQLEKEPTNG

-113 GAADISKTVADLEAL
+113 GAADITKTVSDLEAL
-128 LHPEQETDTA
+128 LHPEQEA
-138 VEKTYR
+138 ELVVEKTYR
-144 IAIQIEEAAILKAVR
+144 IQIQIEEAAILKAVR

-167 AEMGIISETTPDREA
+167 AEIGIISETLPDREA
-182 IELEEFEHS
+182 IELEEFEHT

-197 SAQTKEEIEAVI
+197 SAQSKEEIEAVI
-209 LDISEIEKVTVT
+209 LAISEIEKVIVT

-400 VDDGAGINKRK
+400 ADDGAGINKRK

-416 IAKNVVTRAESTKM
+416 ITKNVVTRAESTKM
-430 TDSEIFDLLFDSG
+430 TDAEIFDLLFDSG

-542 IEVLDLGECF
+542 IELLDLGQCF
-552 HETPLTDTDELLLL
+552 HETPLKDTDELLLL

-588 VLKTLGGFFS
+588 VLKTLGSFFS